1 MRGGSSAGESDL
13 SQDWDTGVSL
23 CPIWESLVGPPC
35 LEDSMMS
42 LSHQGQQGAVGT
54 QEPVGTGD
62 KWVRISPVNFKDTL
76 NTEPPVCHL
85 RLGIQW
91 LHGDR
96 RRGNA
101 LKCSH

>member
-1 MRGGSSAGESDL
+1 MRGGSSAGEFDL
-13 SQDWDTGVSL
+13 SQDWDTGMSL

-35 LEDSMMS
+35 LEDNMMS

-62 KWVRISPVNFKDTL
+62 KWVRISPIIFKDRL
-76 NTEPPVCHL
+76 NTEPPVCPW
-85 RLGIQW
+85 RLGIQC
-91 LHGDR
+91 LRGDS

-101 LKCSH
+101 LKCSR